1 MVIID
6 LVPSTRRWLNESAA
20 SIEVGA
26 FAAWLHSQQ
35 YRAYVIDRHVRRL
48 LYVAPRVIAR
58 PFTVHARADVL
69 AIFARE
75 QRPESRRLVF
85 AATGRAYLSYLA
97 SEGRLRVPVP
107 TPAERLC
114 ADYDTFLREV
124 RGLSSSARAHHRAT
138 VLQLL
143 ADLAAHQRRLAV
155 VTRDDVERFIALR
168 ARDVSRHSLQHVV
181 AQLRAFLR
189 YAHDSG
195 HIPQRLDGLD
205 TPRTYRDELPP
216 RALPWRT
223 VLRLL
228 ASIDTTDALGRR
240 DRCIL
245 HLIAYYGLRP
255 SDVVSLRLGSVDWA
269 SATLHVTQRKTRS
282 PLELPL
288 DHRTLGVLHDFV
300 RQDRARARDDDA
312 LFLRGR
318 CPAGPLQRNGVGD
331 LFRKRMRL
339 AGLPD
344 CGKHVYRLRHT
355 LAMRLLSRGV
365 GVKAIGD
372 VLGHRSF
379 YGTAAYLRLDVSML
393 RDVALPVPRVS
404 GGSHA

>member
-1 MVIID
+1 MVTID
-6 LVPSTRRWLNESAA
+6 LVPSTRRWLDESAA
-20 SIEVGA
+20 SIEVRA
-26 FAAWLHSQQ
+26 FAEWLQSRH
-35 YRAYVIDRHVRRL
+35 YRDYVIDRHVRRL
-48 LYVAPRVIAR
+48 LYVAPRLIEQ
-58 PFTVHARADVL
+58 PFAVHRQPDVL
-69 AIFARE
+69 AVFARE
-75 QRPESRRLVF
+75 RRPDSRRLVF
-85 AATGRAYLSYLA
+85 AATGRAYVSFLA
-97 SEGRLRVPVP
+97 SEGRLDVPAP
-107 TPAERLC
+107 TPAELVC
-114 ADYDTFLREV
+114 ADYDAFLREV
-124 RGLSSSARAHHRAT
+124 RGLSASARAHHRAT
-138 VLQLL
+138 VRQLL
-143 ADLAAHQRRLAV
+143 ADLEAQRHALGR
-155 VTRDDVERFIALR
+155 VTRDDVERFIALCSR
-168 ARDVSRHSLQHVV
+168 NVSRHTLQHAV

-189 YAHDSG
+189 YAHDVG
-195 HIPQRLDGLD
+195 LVPQRLDGLD

-223 VLRLL
+223 VRRLL
-228 ASIDTTDALGRR
+228 ASIDRADALGRR

-255 SDVVSLRLGSVDWA
+255 SDVVSLCLGSVDWTR
-269 SATLHVTQRKTRS
+269 ATLQVTQRKTRS

-288 DHRTLGVLHDFV
+288 DVRTVRVLGDYV
-300 RQDRARARDDDA
+300 RRDRAGARDDDP

-318 CPAGPLQRNGVGD
+318 CPAGALQRNGVGD

-393 RDVALPVPRVS
+393 RDVALPVPRTS
-404 GGSHA
+404 GGAHA